1 MSRGWI
7 MLLTVLLVLHAGRGV
22 SLAERPGVVQD
33 WLVAGYFETPDPN
46 QLLQKPSVGD
56 PATLAPSAGEPA
68 AAKKWLKLHTH
79 TGTVEFRDNP
89 IVTIVDNSVVV
100 AFVYVYSPSM
110 QPAKLLMGLQYG
122 GSVFLNGQ
130 MVLYLPGGTSL
141 TPDAHRADVI
151 LGKGWNRLLVNVAR
165 YQAFRWQAG
174 YGVRITD
181 PDLKAIAG
189 LKYSIENPYPG
200 GKARMPEYAPH
211 VSVYTVEQFGTHR
224 VRAVNRTPIDL
235 KNVELIV
242 RSKAGRELL
251 RKRLG
256 LLKGHAHLE
265 ADIDVDEVFF
275 QQNWPGATAA
285 VRFDGG
291 EVSARV
297 EPMKLEEAYSV
308 EYETPHIQRM
318 KPWAA
323 GRPNIL
329 LVTSGRSRQVVEL
342 IQRGDFEWH
351 WVQTGD
357 KEFGK
362 RLREEL
368 SLYKFDC
375 IVVAGQAWKKIPG
388 RPLLEKLIDEGMGV
402 VYVNP
407 TDLSPTMGEYL
418 GIDAAAAVE
427 PYARAGAL
435 EKAADHPVVAGVPLA
450 ALPPIGPAGYKIDA
464 ERATVVAKVGD
475 RAVVAVSEKG
485 KRRAVLL
492 NLGRGAELIWP
503 MRREDILEPRL
514 PVWERQWA
522 LVLKSIIW
530 ASKKEVRVL
539 VQSTGPGKPVERTTI
554 GDWGDAKLSVLVS
567 TGLAPS
573 SGTIEVTFRSRGYSP
588 HVVEMTPF
596 SLKRLSGQGP
606 LPCIPYSL
614 ASGENVAEVVAR
626 NKDGKVLGWA
636 TCVFQIKPRAT
647 ISKLA
652 AEPAKDYY
660 LPEDQLTFQVSGSAD
675 VAGLVLAGRLLDN
688 RERVVWEQRR
698 PLRKGAFTESFK
710 LKPQGLLTPV
720 ARFQA
725 EVFEATDKGKRACT
739 EATGE
744 SIFFVRKELIWDSY
758 EPVLW
763 LTRGGVG
770 WYYDVDYFKLLR
782 EVMWIP
788 NGWCA
793 SFGPRSSAYYQMVYG
808 GFNRV
813 GYESL
818 HFFSMNHNWTQA
830 TFEMRRRNFAKTKDI
845 RWLYRTPVDAKTKL
859 PVDKPDYANLPYG
872 NNPHNSFLPLD
883 DPEYL
888 EWTTKKIASQIERV
902 NLFNPIVYDLM
913 DEGSYTSYARAFD
926 FDFSPV
932 SLKHFRIW
940 LKQQHGSLDALN
952 KEWATAFR
960 TWDEVMP
967 LHTEQARTRAKGRK
981 LPSYA
986 PWADHRRYND
996 IVYNKY
1002 IQHCSDAARA
1012 AGDGDAVVG
1021 IGGGQRPDP
1030 YGGWDYWLVTNHFT
1044 WIENYFADT
1053 NEYIRSFNTPDRRL
1067 KACPGTD
1074 VWYSVMTG
1082 NSGFYR
1088 WVDYG
1093 HIRGD
1098 FSLLPRGAVTARQL
1112 EEVRGRGFAKLLLVA
1127 EPVDDPVGIHY
1138 SQSTIRVSYIRGGR
1152 GAADEFGN
1160 GGPLIAKL
1168 GFYNLLEELG
1178 YQYKFVAYAQVE
1190 DGELAGKGYKLMIL
1204 PESLALSDK
1213 EVAQLKAWVEAGG
1226 VLLCDRWT
1234 GEYTDHGRKLETSAL
1249 QTAFGIDP
1257 KAPAEKKV
1265 GKGTVIYL
1273 ASDFPCRYWHDR
1285 NPADVKPYWDRLK
1298 DVLKK
1303 AGLPEPRARMY
1314 AGESPARRTEIRYF
1328 QLGQIRYHAIG
1339 AEVAGSYRFVSAE
1352 PGYLYDMREGKAAG
1366 RTTAIEVKAEP
1377 EFPGLVA
1384 WSPYQIEAVQAA
1396 ADKATVAGGQSVKI
1410 SAQVK
1415 AAEKPGTHVLNF
1427 RVYGPEGQERRHY
1440 GNTLVAE
1447 GGAAALTFQTALN
1460 EAKGKWTV
1468 KVADLASGI
1477 VGEAAFEVN

>member
-22 SLAERPGVVQD
+22 SLADRPGVVND
-33 WLVAGYFETPDPN
+33 WLVAGYLKTPDPN

-56 PATLAPSAGEPA
+56 PATLAPSAGQPA

-100 AFVYVYSPSM
+100 AFVYVYSPRM

-122 GSVFLNGQ
+122 GSVFLNGH
-130 MVLYLPGGTSL
+130 MVLYLPGGASL
-141 TPDAHRADVI
+141 RPDSHRVDVI

-165 YQAFRWQAG
+165 YRAFRWQAG

-189 LKYSIENPYPG
+189 LKYSIENPYPD

-235 KNVELIV
+235 KGVELIV

-275 QQNWPGATAA
+275 QRNWPGATAA
-285 VRFDGG
+285 VRFEGG

-297 EPMKLEEAYSV
+297 EPMKLEQAYSV

-323 GRPNIL
+323 GRPSIL

-351 WVQTGD
+351 WVQTGAKD
-357 KEFGK
+357 FGK

-368 SLYKFDC
+368 RLYKFDC

-388 RPLLEKLIDEGMGV
+388 RPLLEKLIDQGMGV

-407 TDLSPTMGEYL
+407 TDLSATMGEYL
-418 GIDAAAAVE
+418 GIDAAAEVQKH
-427 PYARAGAL
+427 ARAGAVV
-435 EKAADHPVVAGVPLA
+435 KVADHPVVAGVPLA

-464 ERATVVAKVGD
+464 ARATVAAKVGD

-485 KRRAVLL
+485 RRRAVVL

-503 MRREDILEPRL
+503 IRRENILEPRL
-514 PVWERQWA
+514 PTWERQWS
-522 LVLKSIIW
+522 LLLKSIIW
-530 ASKKEVRVL
+530 AAGKDGGVVVNCEVPAEITRDEL
-539 VQSTGPGKPVERTTI
+539 RKTKATIRLSGLTGPRQT
-554 GDWGDAKLSVLVS
+554 
-567 TGLAPS
+567 LA
-573 SGTIEVTFRSRGYSP
+573 VVRSRGLQGQEAMVQLTHLGDP
-588 HVVEMTPF
+588 IEIGLP
-596 SLKRLSGQGP
+596 SG
-606 LPCIPYSL
+606 LE
-614 ASGENVAEVVAR
+614 AGENELDV
-626 NKDGKVLGWA
+626 KVLDAHKRVVGWA
-636 TCVFQIKPRAT
+636 TGVFTIAPRGSIGKIALTPEKPC
-647 ISKLA
+647 
-652 AEPAKDYY
+652 Y
-660 LPEDQLTFQVSGSAD
+660 PESDELTFTVPGKAD
-675 VAGLVLAGRLLDN
+675 ADGLRLVARLVDNRGREVWRKERSVKKGDFSETFTLSPRGMVTPVGRFRVELAGD
-688 RERVVWEQRR
+688 
-698 PLRKGAFTESFK
+698 GH
-710 LKPQGLLTPV
+710 
-720 ARFQA
+720 
-725 EVFEATDKGKRACT
+725 T

-793 SFGPRSSAYYQMVYG
+793 RFGPRSSAYYQMVYG

-845 RWLYRTPVDAKTKL
+845 RWLHRTPVDAKTKL
-859 PVDKPDYANLPYG
+859 PVEEPDYAKLPYG

-888 EWTTKKIASQIERV
+888 EWTKKKIASQIDRV
-902 NLFNPIVYDLM
+902 NLFNPIIYDLM

-940 LKQQHGSLDALN
+940 LKQQYGSLAALN
-952 KEWATAFR
+952 KEWETAFK
-960 TWDEVMP
+960 TWGEVMP
-967 LHTEQARTRAKGRK
+967 MYTEQVRARAKGKK
-981 LPSYA
+981 LPNYA

-1002 IQHCSDAARA
+1002 IQFCSDAARA

-1053 NEYIRSFNTPDRRL
+1053 NEYIRSFNTRDRRL

-1138 SQSTIRVSYIRGGR
+1138 SQSTIRVSYIRGGP
-1152 GAADEFGN
+1152 GAADQYGN

-1190 DGELAGKGYKLMIL
+1190 DGELAKQGYKLMIL
-1204 PESLALSDK
+1204 PESLALSEE
-1213 EVAQLKAWVEAGG
+1213 EVAQLKAWVRAGG

-1234 GEYTDHGRKLETSAL
+1234 GEYDDHGRKLEISAL

-1285 NPADVKPYWDRLK
+1285 NPADVKPYWDRMK

-1303 AGLPEPRARMY
+1303 AGLAEPRARIY
-1314 AGESPARRTEIRYF
+1314 AGASPARRTEIRYF
-1328 QLGQIRYHAIG
+1328 QLGRIRYHAIG

-1377 EFPGLVA
+1377 EFPALVA
-1384 WSPYQIEAVQAA
+1384 WSPYRIEAVQAA
-1396 ADKATVAGGQSVKI
+1396 ADKVAVAGGQSVKI
-1410 SAQVK
+1410 TGQVR
-1415 AAEKPGTHVLNF
+1415 AAAKPGAHVLNF
-1427 RVYGPEGQERRHY
+1427 RVYGPDGVERRHY

-1460 EAKGKWTV
+1460 EPKGKWTV

-1477 VGEAAFEVN
+1477 VGEATFEVK